1 MHKTHLLMS
10 MQAVSSRDE
19 HAMET
24 EESIISTVIVT
35 TSPLYELFKLYYF
48 HLLVLLV
55 RSELRCNSP
64 SLNSILS
71 PHIGPYLLQYCSDFQ
86 KQDRFEVAEVKCNFL
101 SPQIIGGSFTSNKIH
116 VLDSANS

>member
-1 MHKTHLLMS
+1 MNKTHLLMS

-55 RSELRCNSP
+55 RSETHFFELLHLQLGLEAPPCTRTSEGAFCSYC
-64 SLNSILS
+64 
-71 PHIGPYLLQYCSDFQ
+71 HYLLTIMIET
-86 KQDRFEVAEVKCNFL
+86 KHIKVRNKHVWLLLTK
-101 SPQIIGGSFTSNKIH
+101 IG
-116 VLDSANS
+116 L